1 MIRKLLVVLLG
12 VCLVSAALAQ
22 NREFHEVALR
32 DGQKLRYA
40 LVLPDGFDAARQY
53 PLLVALPPGNEDER
67 MVEEGLRRYWEAQAR
82 QRGWAV
88 LSPAAPAG
96 RSLSS
101 LDSTEVLALMTEAR
115 SRVKIKDRK
124 AHLAGVSNG
133 GRAAFEMAAARPEQ
147 FASLVVLPGVPR
159 VIESFEYERLR
170 AMRVWMF
177 VGERDAAWL
186 ANSRTVHEKLVAA
199 GVQVE
204 LRVRPGEGHVL
215 PIAPSALFDLLE
227 EAAAA
232 GQTPH
237 ASEADKAAEVQAALD
252 DFHDAASKADEARY
266 FGHFAP
272 GAIFLGTDMTE
283 RWTAEEFRAWAKPY
297 FQRGTAWTYTPLRR
311 RVYLSPGGDTAW
323 FDETL
328 ENARL
333 GECRGSGVLV
343 LRDGVWR
350 LTQYHLVLPVPNE
363 IADEV
368 VQRTKELREEKGGR

>member
-1 MIRKLLVVLLG
+1 MIRQTLVVIFLALLAA
-12 VCLVSAALAQ
+12 VSRAQ
-22 NREFHEVALR
+22 SREFHELTLR
-32 DGQKLRYA
+32 DGRTLRYA
-40 LVLPDGFDAARQY
+40 LVLPDGFDAARPY
-53 PLLVALPPGNEDER
+53 PLLIALPPGNEDER

-101 LDSTEVLALMTEAR
+101 LDSSEVLALMKAAR
-115 SRVKIKDRK
+115 ERVKIRDRK

-159 VIESFEYERLR
+159 TIETFEYDRLR
-170 AMRVWMF
+170 ALRVWMF
-177 VGERDAAWL
+177 VGERDEGWL
-186 ANSRTVHEKLVAA
+186 ANSRAVHAKLLAA
-199 GVQVE
+199 GVQAD

-215 PIAPSALFDLLE
+215 SVAPSALFDLLE

-237 ASEADKAAEVQAALD
+237 ASEAEKAAEVQAALD

-272 GAIFLGTDMTE
+272 GAVFLGTDITE
-283 RWTAEEFRAWAKPY
+283 RWTAEEFRAWARPY
-297 FQRGTAWTYTPLRR
+297 FQRGTAWTYTPLKR

-368 VQRTKELREEKGGR
+368 VQRTKELREEKGAR

>member
-1 MIRKLLVVLLG
+1 MIRQTLVVIFLALLAA
-12 VCLVSAALAQ
+12 VSLAQ
-22 NREFHEVALR
+22 SREFHELTLR
-32 DGQKLRYA
+32 DGRMLRYA
-40 LVLPDGFDAARQY
+40 LVLPDGFDAARPY
-53 PLLVALPPGNEDER
+53 PLLIALPPGNEDER

-101 LDSTEVLALMTEAR
+101 LDSSEVLALMTAAR
-115 SRVKIKDRK
+115 ERVKIRDRK

-159 VIESFEYERLR
+159 TIETFEYDRLR
-170 AMRVWMF
+170 ALRVWMF
-177 VGERDAAWL
+177 VGERDEGWL
-186 ANSRTVHEKLVAA
+186 ANSRAVHAKLLAA
-199 GVQVE
+199 GVQAD

-215 PIAPSALFDLLE
+215 SVAPSALFDLLE

-237 ASEADKAAEVQAALD
+237 ASEAEKAAEVQAALD

-272 GAIFLGTDMTE
+272 GAVFLGTDITE
-283 RWTAEEFRAWAKPY
+283 RWTAEEFRAWARPY
-297 FQRGTAWTYTPLRR
+297 FQRGTAWTYTPLKR

-368 VQRTKELREEKGGR
+368 VQRTKELREEKGAR